1 MIKQSKKFDL
11 DSFVDDC
18 FQFVSEHDP
27 SGSVNSTGKKVKKA
41 RGAERMDNTM
51 VNLRS
56 LINNKKQRVMRVST
70 IGLIEIVN
78 INQL

>member
-1 MIKQSKKFDL
+1 MIKQSKNFDI

-27 SGSVNSTGKKVKKA
+27 NGPVNGTGRKVKKV

-56 LINNKKQRVMRVST
+56 LLNNKKQRVMKVIT
-70 IGLIEIVN
+70 FCLVV
-78 INQL
+78 